1 MPTRLSYFLPDNVVV
16 EFVVTRERD
25 QAAPAGGKGEENLS
39 RRVFPNRHVLQSLP
53 LGCQKVLD
61 AVQ

>member
-1 MPTRLSYFLPDNVVV
+1 MSICLSNLLPDNVVV

-25 QAAPAGGKGEENLS
+25 QPAPAGREREENLS